1 MNSSLS
7 VSRAA
12 SSLQGSTLVSDDVY
26 FDKKFDCKG
35 LRVRPGEY
43 KVLKDKDMMLVT
55 ILGSCVAACIRD
67 PLMGIGGMNH
77 FLLPESSG
85 NSFGGV
91 ADEGTRYGNHAMEL
105 LINDLLKLGCKKDRF
120 EVKVFGGAHVGN
132 MNVSVGKDNAD
143 FILEYIKREA
153 LNLVSHDL
161 GGNRARKIHFFP
173 ETGRVARFL
182 FQATSQSKVT
192 QREEQLK
199 KTIQKPPSS
208 SDVELFD

>member
-1 MNSSLS
+1 MIAS
-7 VSRAA
+7 VSASKIA
-12 SSLQGSTLVSDDVY
+12 SSLQGAPPQSDDIY
-26 FDKKFDCKG
+26 FDKKFGCKG

-43 KVLKDKDMMLVT
+43 KVSRDKDMMLVT

-67 PLMGIGGMNH
+67 PFLGIGGMNH
-77 FLLPESSG
+77 FLLPESNG

-105 LINDLLKLGCKKDRF
+105 LINDLLKLGCKKERF

-132 MNVSVGKDNAD
+132 MNVSVGQDNSD
-143 FILEYIKREA
+143 FIMQYIEQEV

-199 KTIQKPPSS
+199 KTIEKPHSAN
-208 SDVELFD
+208 DVELFD